1 MIEQPLIFTEQR
13 KLPKFIDTVLTI
25 AAWLG
30 FGYLIYLGL
39 VKALSENAFMGPRP
53 FESTLV
59 TLALYF
65 LIALVNGL
73 VLILWA
79 KYNQL
84 RFRVERRKRRP
95 ALAPKELA
103 VSFHITPELVTEL
116 NKARVLTVHHN
127 SMGGI
132 SYVDIKQG
140 INDNLLPAPPLKLQM
155 MPPPLRQTSPV
166 TL

>member
-1 MIEQPLIFTEQR
+1 MEQPLIFTEQR

>member
-1 MIEQPLIFTEQR
+1 MEHPLIFTEQR
-13 KLPKFIDTVLTI
+13 TLPRFIDLVLTL

-65 LIALVNGL
+65 LIALINAL
-73 VLILWA
+73 ILILWA
-79 KYNQL
+79 KYNQF

-95 ALAPKELA
+95 ALAPTELA

-116 NKARVLTVHHN
+116 NKGRVLTVHHN
-127 SMGGI
+127 STGGI
-132 SYVDIKQG
+132 SYVDVNQG
-140 INDNLLPAPPLKLQM
+140 INDNLLPAPPLKLPL
-155 MPPPLRQTSPV
+155 MPSSLSHKTPA

>member
-1 MIEQPLIFTEQR
+1 MEHPLIFTEQR
-13 KLPKFIDTVLTI
+13 KLPKFIDMVLTL

-59 TLALYF
+59 TLGLYF

-95 ALAPKELA
+95 PLAAKELA

-140 INDNLLPAPPLKLQM
+140 ISDNLLPAPPLKLQM
-155 MPPPLRQTSPV
+155 LSPPLRQRTTA

>member
-1 MIEQPLIFTEQR
+1 MEHPLIFTEQR
-13 KLPKFIDTVLTI
+13 KLPKFIDFVMTV

-30 FGYLIYLGL
+30 FAYLIFLGL

-95 ALAPKELA
+95 ALAAKELA
-103 VSFHITPELVTEL
+103 VSFHITRNWLPSSIKRGYCRCITIQRAGYRMWILS
-116 NKARVLTVHHN
+116 RGLT
-127 SMGGI
+127 I
-132 SYVDIKQG
+132 TCC
-140 INDNLLPAPPLKLQM
+140 LL
-155 MPPPLRQTSPV
+155 RR
-166 TL
+166 

>member
-1 MIEQPLIFTEQR
+1 MEQPLIFTEQR

-155 MPPPLRQTSPV
+155 MPPPLRQTSPA

>member
-1 MIEQPLIFTEQR
+1 MEQPLIFTEQR

-84 RFRVERRKRRP
+84 RFRVERRKRRQ

-155 MPPPLRQTSPV
+155 MPPPLRQTSPA